1 MSASV
6 RFAPIQTRAAGAVIG
21 ARRSKRIRSIGC
33 MCMPMGMS
41 MCIGRPEGCRPGMAL
56 RPGCEERR

>member
-1 MSASV
+1 MSASA
-6 RFAPIQTRAAGAVIG
+6 RFAPILSRAAGAEIG

-33 MCMPMGMS
+33 MRMS
-41 MCIGRPEGCRPGMAL
+41 MCSMGISCPEGCRPGMAL